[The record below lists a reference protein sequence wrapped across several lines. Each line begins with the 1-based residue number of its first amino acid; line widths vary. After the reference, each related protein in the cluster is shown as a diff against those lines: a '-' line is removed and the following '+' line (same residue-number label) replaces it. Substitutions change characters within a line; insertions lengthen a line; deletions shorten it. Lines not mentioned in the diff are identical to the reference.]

1 MFHIG
6 WFLTGS
12 QAQAWNLPWSGN
24 IGRDWMRTDLYIDI
38 LRSMERACVDFVL
51 LEDHTYVFD
60 TYNQSMKVNLETATS
75 TPRLDPVLMAT
86 VLSQATSKI
95 GIVPT
100 INTFAYHPYLAARM
114 IGTLDQLS
122 MGRAGWNMV
131 TGSSDSAARNYGL
144 DKMWEHD
151 RRYDLGAE
159 FIQAANAL
167 WDTWEDGAVVADLES
182 GVFID
187 HTKVHHANF
196 EGEFFSTRGPLN
208 SGPAPQGRPV
218 LAQAGNS
225 PKGRSVG
232 AAYADVIIAAEDSV
246 ENMKAFREDIRRRM
260 VEAGRNPDDC
270 KVLFIASP
278 VVGIDDA
285 DVEAKILERRRR
297 GAQLAEAR
305 LATMSAFSDLDF
317 GQFPID
323 EPLDDR
329 AWKTNGLQNMFKEF
343 IAAGQGQTLR
353 EAGAWM
359 VESYHNLGLTGTL
372 DAVASRM
379 KDIMDEVGGDGFLFA
394 SVITRKHVAELTDG
408 LLPLLQ
414 RRGLIRSEY
423 GSDQLRDNLRAF

>member
-12 QAQAWNLPWSGN
+12 QAQAWNLPWSGH
-24 IGRDWMRTDLYIDI
+24 IGRDWMSPDLYIDI
-38 LRSMERACVDFVL
+38 FRSMERACVDFVL
-51 LEDHTYVFD
+51 MEDHTYVFD
-60 TYNQSMKVNLETATS
+60 TYNKSMEVNLAAANS
-75 TPRLDPVLMAT
+75 TPRLDPVMMAT
-86 VLSQATSKI
+86 LLSQATSRI
-95 GIVPT
+95 GIIPT

-122 MGRAGWNMV
+122 RGRAGWNMV
-131 TGSSDSAARNYGL
+131 TGSSDAAAQNYGL

-151 RRYDLGAE
+151 LRYDLGAE

-167 WDTWEDGAVVADLES
+167 WDTWEEGAVVADPKT
-182 GVFID
+182 GVFVD

-196 EGEFFSTRGPLN
+196 KGRFFSTRGPLN

-225 PKGRSVG
+225 PKGRGVG
-232 AAYADVIIAAEDSV
+232 AAYADVIVAAEDSV
-246 ENMKAFREDIRRRM
+246 EKMKAFREDMRNRM
-260 VEAGRNPDDC
+260 VAAGRNPDDC
-270 KVLFIASP
+270 KILFIVSP
-278 VVGIDDA
+278 IVGLDEA

-297 GAQLAEAR
+297 AVQLAENR
-305 LATMSAFSDLDF
+305 LATMSAFGDLDF
-317 GQFPID
+317 GQFPLD

-329 AWKTNGLQNMFKEF
+329 AWQTNGLQNMFKEF
-343 IAAGQGQTLR
+343 IAAGQGRTLR

-372 DAVASRM
+372 DTVASRM
-379 KDIMDEVGGDGFLFA
+379 NEIMEEVGGDGFLIA

-408 LLPLLQ
+408 LLPLMQQ
-414 RRGLIRSEY
+414 RGYIRSEY
-423 GSDQLRDNLRAF
+423 SSEHLRDNLRAF